1 MSEQLQHFWDSLS
14 SGAAENLMAW
24 AGAFAVLVLGWLVA
38 VVVRAGVSAGLKRVG
53 VNRRLDHVLGQG
65 FDLER
70 MASLAVFWG
79 IVLAVLGM
87 ALERLNLSI
96 GQGPIGEM
104 TAQFVGFVP
113 RLVAGAALAL
123 VAWVIA
129 SLVRALTNKV
139 MSASQIDERL
149 SQAAHMSPMG
159 ETLGQVL
166 FWVVVLLFLPAIL
179 DALGLTALL
188 TPLTTLLNQALGFVP
203 NAFAAAVIAGVGWV
217 VAKILK
223 HLTAQLLHAAGI
235 DEYAAVGGDM
245 SLSRLGGLLVFVMV
259 LLPAL
264 IASLDALH
272 IVSVAQPASD
282 MLRMVLSA
290 LPKVLGAA
298 LILGLTW
305 VLGRVVAGLVA
316 GVLSGVGVDAWP
328 ERIGLSHAF
337 AQAPLSKVVGRLVM
351 FFVMLFASAEAATQ
365 LGFSQVSDLLGQFV
379 VFGGDVMLGCV
390 ILSVGFW
397 LANVAHGA
405 IDRAAGERSR
415 GLAGVARAAILAL
428 VLAMG
433 LRAMGLAN
441 EIVNLAFG
449 LTFGAVAVA
458 VALAFGLGARE
469 AAGEL
474 AKDWLNKW
482 RGPNA

>member
-14 SGAAENLMAW
+14 SGAAESLMAW
-24 AGAFAVLVLGWLVA
+24 AGALAVLLLGWLVA
-38 VVVRAGVSAGLKRVG
+38 VVVRAAVGAALSRVR
-53 VNRRLDHVLGQG
+53 VNTRLATVLGQG

-70 MASLAVFWG
+70 IAALAVFWG
-79 IVLAVLGM
+79 ILLAVLGI
-87 ALERLNLSI
+87 ALERLNLSV
-96 GQGPIGEM
+96 GQGPIAEM
-104 TAQFVGFVP
+104 TADFVGFVP

-129 SLVRALTNKV
+129 SVVRALTNKV

-166 FWVVVLLFLPAIL
+166 FWIVILLFLPAIF

-203 NAFAAAVIAGVGWV
+203 NVFAAAVIAGVGWV
-217 VAKILK
+217 VAKILR
-223 HLTAQLLHAAGI
+223 HLTTQLLQAAGV
-235 DEYAAVGGDM
+235 DRYAASEGDVR
-245 SLSRLGGLLVFVMV
+245 LSALGGLLVFVMV

-282 MLRMVLSA
+282 MLRMVLAS

-305 VLGRVVAGLVA
+305 VLGRVVAGLVT
-316 GVLSGVGVDAWP
+316 GVLSGLGVDGWP
-328 ERIGLSHAF
+328 SHVGLGHAF
-337 AQAPLSKVVGRLVM
+337 SKTALSQVAGRLVL

-365 LGFSQVSDLLGQFV
+365 LGFGQVSDLVGQFV
-379 VFGGDVMLGCV
+379 VFGGDVLLGCV

-397 LANVAHGA
+397 LANVAHQA
-405 IDRAAGERSR
+405 IDRAAGEHSQ
-415 GLAGVARAAILAL
+415 GLAGIARAAILAL

-482 RGPNA
+482 RNPKT